1 MSTAQQFTVP
11 VRDAEG
17 KEIEKLEVDGS
28 KIDQRLRPRL
38 LKEAVVMYQA
48 NRRVGTHETK
58 TRGQVAGSTKKP
70 WRQKGTG
77 RARAGTRK
85 SPLWRGGGI
94 IFGPHPRDYSWSM
107 PKGKRRLALRSALYS
122 KFRDGEVVVVDG
134 LKVEKPSTRYLAKL
148 LKAVGASGRCLIGL
162 EGLDR
167 NLTLSAR
174 NLPGVCLS
182 PVADFNALEV
192 LTAKTVVLTRKA
204 LEAILAA
211 SASRGRP
218 EGASKAAA
226 ASTPARSGERSAKSA
241 LDAALPDDAG
251 EEVTK

>member
-1 MSTAQQFTVP
+1 
-11 VRDAEG
+11 
-17 KEIEKLEVDGS
+17 
-28 KIDQRLRPRL
+28 
-38 LKEAVVMYQA
+38 
-48 NRRVGTHETK
+48 
-58 TRGQVAGSTKKP
+58 
-70 WRQKGTG
+70 
-77 RARAGTRK
+77 
-85 SPLWRGGGI
+85 
-94 IFGPHPRDYSWSM
+94 M

-134 LKVEKPSTRYLAKL
+134 LKVEKPSTRYLAKV

-204 LEAILAA
+204 LEAILLAA
-211 SASRGRP
+211 SASPGRP

-226 ASTPARSGERSAKSA
+226 ASTSGRSEERSAKSA

>member
-58 TRGQVAGSTKKP
+58 TSGHVAGSTKKP

-107 PKGKRRLALRSALYS
+107 PKSKRRLALRSALYS

-148 LKAVGASGRCLIGL
+148 LKAVGAGGRCL
-162 EGLDR
+162 
-167 NLTLSAR
+167 
-174 NLPGVCLS
+174 
-182 PVADFNALEV
+182 
-192 LTAKTVVLTRKA
+192 
-204 LEAILAA
+204 
-211 SASRGRP
+211 
-218 EGASKAAA
+218 
-226 ASTPARSGERSAKSA
+226 
-241 LDAALPDDAG
+241 
-251 EEVTK
+251 